1 MTIYILIVL
10 TLTSAISIFAQGT
23 LKGTVAVRAKND
35 HPKEYALP
43 DDLVKELSNPSQ
55 FRLDRKVANVP
66 ESVRA
71 AFAQANNV
79 TSFSMADSGGRWEA
93 TDVIRDASLPR
104 RRLST
109 LAIGSGL
116 CLLFYER
123 GGIRKDDNV
132 AVFRMANGRA
142 EAIWHA
148 FPVQ

>member
-1 MTIYILIVL
+1 M
-10 TLTSAISIFAQGT
+10 
-23 LKGTVAVRAKND
+23 
-35 HPKEYALP
+35 P
-43 DDLVKELSNPSQ
+43 DDLVKALSNPSQ
-55 FRLDRKVANVP
+55 FRLDRKVVNVP
-66 ESVRA
+66 GSVRA